1 MKEMKYM
8 RTTPWPCTYVQQLGL
23 RCINF
28 SHELPAA
35 PIIDINT
42 STQANRANCKEGA
55 TILHLGARI
64 SILRVYKQHLTAGF
78 RASSCS
84 TLYNITTKRNEDVN
98 ANDLS
103 YIKIAMQH
111 DSQKHTSQLLI
122 VLNTRY
128 NTVLSVLGICR
139 CVRQPLTL
147 PRLIN
152 RFTADLELVTIDA
165 CS

>member
-1 MKEMKYM
+1 MAM
-8 RTTPWPCTYVQQLGL
+8 CTYVQQLGP

-28 SHELPAA
+28 SHELPAAA

-55 TILHLGARI
+55 TLTILHLGARI
-64 SILRVYKQHLTAGF
+64 SILRVYKQHFTTGF
-78 RASSCS
+78 RTSSCS
-84 TLYNITTKRNEDVN
+84 TSTLYSIITKRNEDVN

-128 NTVLSVLGICR
+128 NTVLSGSWNLQVC
-139 CVRQPLTL
+139 TL
-147 PRLIN
+147 ATDPPSP
-152 RFTADLELVTIDA
+152 D
-165 CS
+165 